1 MTESTNVQ
9 DVDTES
15 RPEELRGLLRH
26 AVRDGEWA
34 FQSIAKEFGTSD
46 WMLWLKLRLTNRDPF
61 FGYSRDEREF
71 GQSHLFNNL
80 FRRLYHEQNVE
91 KATVEQIADSAAEG
105 LHYLMQELDSNLDT
119 VRSDLLYNVFDLV
132 GRIRVKK
139 TSSRDGVRRIL
150 RTWIM
155 KRYLIDKEYDGEASS
170 ELLHRCALFALAEL
184 QTQGDESDEDIWL
197 TWFDEDSF
205 KLAAFSGMA
214 LSAKSHPPEGWVRD
228 VLTYADRARE
238 SGETVME
245 EFALRALYMGDLD
258 PEEVMCY
265 LWNEAQNTE
274 APKNTWEKLQRLLP
288 DTDAG
293 LLDYDEMPSFMRM
306 MKRRASS
313 EEQPVPAQKD
323 GAGWSIFQQTTIL

>member
-9 DVDTES
+9 NVDTE
-15 RPEELRGLLRH
+15 RREKLRILLHH

-34 FQSIAKEFGTSD
+34 FQSIAKDFGTLE
-46 WMLWLKLRLTNRDPF
+46 WMRWLKLRLTNRDPF
-61 FGYSRDEREF
+61 FGYSRSEREF

-91 KATVEQIADSAAEG
+91 KETVERIANSAAEG

-119 VRSDLLYNVFDLV
+119 ARSDLLYNVFDLV

-139 TSSRDGVRRIL
+139 TPSRDDVRGIL
-150 RTWIM
+150 QTWIT
-155 KRYLIDKEYDGEASS
+155 KCDLINKEYDGETSS

-184 QTQGDESDEDIWL
+184 QTQGDESDKYIWL
-197 TWFDEDSF
+197 KWFDEDPF

-214 LSAKSHPPEGWVRD
+214 LSAEPHPPEDWVRD

-238 SGETVME
+238 RGETVME
-245 EFALRALYMGDLD
+245 EFALRALYMGNLD
-258 PEEVMCY
+258 PEEVMYY
-265 LWNEAQNTE
+265 LWEEAQKME
-274 APKNTWEKLQRLLP
+274 EPKNTWKKLHRLLA
-288 DTDAG
+288 DTNAE

-306 MKRRASS
+306 MRHRAPN
-313 EEQPVPAQKD
+313 EGQPIPAQKD
-323 GAGWSIFQQTTIL
+323 GAGWSRFR